1 VSLSDTVA
9 DAPSAPAPRSPE
21 GQGRSR
27 RREPRTYDFRRP
39 TKLSREHVR
48 ILQITQESF
57 ARQATTTLTSLLRT
71 GVKVELV
78 GIEQFSYDDY
88 IATLPGSYFV
98 ATFTLEPLAGKG
110 VLAWPLDTAMAMV
123 DHMLGGS
130 GAGEQPNRPMTG
142 MESAITGHLLDRLL
156 DELGHAFAPVTPLA
170 LVLDSVEYNP
180 QLAQAAAGSETVMV
194 ATYSMRLGTR
204 EPEVTLVLPFSSF
217 ATPLNNAASPQLSE
231 SAKVKRARALEA
243 LTERLSDVPVDV
255 SVRFNP
261 IEVPSGDLLSLAV
274 GDVLLL
280 RHAQDNPLQ
289 VTTNDVTFA
298 HALPSNHRRRLAAE
312 IVPDTATGGKD
323 PA

>member
-1 VSLSDTVA
+1 V
-9 DAPSAPAPRSPE
+9 PAPRSPE

-48 ILQITQESF
+48 ILQIAQENF
-57 ARQATTTLTSLLRT
+57 ARQATTTLTSALRT
-71 GVKVELV
+71 GARLDLV

-88 IATLPGSYFV
+88 IATLPPSYFLAV
-98 ATFTLEPLAGKG
+98 FTLEPLPGKG
-110 VLAWPLDTAMAMV
+110 LLAYPLDTAMAMV

-130 GAGEQPNRPMTG
+130 GAGGQPNRPMTG
-142 MESAITGHLLDRLL
+142 MESSITGHLLEQLL
-156 DELGHAFAPVTPLA
+156 AELADAFAHITA
-170 LVLDSVEYNP
+170 LQPGLDGVEYNP

-194 ATYSMRLGTR
+194 GTYAMRVGAR
-204 EPEVTLVLPFSSF
+204 EPQATLVLPFSTF
-217 ATPLNNAASPQLSE
+217 APALNNAASPQLSE
-231 SAKVKRARALEA
+231 SARHKRQRALEA
-243 LTERLSDVPVDV
+243 LTERLQDVPVEV

-261 IEVPSGDLLSLAV
+261 LEVPSGDLLSLAV

-280 RHAQDNPLQ
+280 RHAQDSPLQ

-312 IVPDTATGGKD
+312 IVPVPATGGKD